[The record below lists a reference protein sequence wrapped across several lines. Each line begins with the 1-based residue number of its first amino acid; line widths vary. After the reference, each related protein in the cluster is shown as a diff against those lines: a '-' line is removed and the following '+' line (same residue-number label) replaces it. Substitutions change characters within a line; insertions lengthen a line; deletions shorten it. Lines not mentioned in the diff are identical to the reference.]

1 VSVTI
6 SAGIP
11 TRSKDQW
18 SDQSMPGMS
27 PGAVPPSL
35 GNGASARKAATA
47 RRTKAREETR
57 PTKATKSPLVG

>member
-1 VSVTI
+1 
-6 SAGIP
+6 
-11 TRSKDQW
+11 
-18 SDQSMPGMS
+18 MPGMS

-35 GNGASARKAATA
+35 GNAASARKAATV